1 MAPKPEDEMSD
12 LELVP
17 ELDTLDGRR
26 PLGPLFDTIVD
37 DFGEERSDPL
47 LELELMTPLDWPP
60 FDTLVPLLLPGRFIP
75 VPIFIFGP
83 LVELVALV
91 PFIPVPNFIRGPVLA
106 AVGGA
111 SAEDEVGFVL
121 LIVNF
126 PLPLMLALKE
136 ELSAD

>member
-17 ELDTLDGRR
+17 ELDTLEGRR
-26 PLGPLFDTIVD
+26 PLGPLFETIVD
-37 DFGEERSDPL
+37 DLGEDRSDP
-47 LELELMTPLDWPP
+47 LELELMTPLDWPL
-60 FDTLVPLLLPGRFIP
+60 FDTLEPLLLPGRFIP

-83 LVELVALV
+83 LVELVAEF
-91 PFIPVPNFIRGPVLA
+91 PFIPVPIFIRGPVLP
-106 AVGGA
+106 AVGDA

>member
-1 MAPKPEDEMSD
+1 MAPKPEEEMSG

-26 PLGPLFDTIVD
+26 PLGPLFDTVVD

-47 LELELMTPLDWPP
+47 ELELITPLDWPL
-60 FDTLVPLLLPGRFIP
+60 FDTLAPLLLPGRFIP

-83 LVELVALV
+83 LVELVALL
-91 PFIPVPNFIRGPVLA
+91 PFIPVPIFIRGPVLP
-106 AVGGA
+106 AVGDA
-111 SAEDEVGFVL
+111 SADELGFVL
-121 LIVNF
+121 LMVNF
-126 PLPLMLALKE
+126 PLPLILALKE